1 MSTRLYLSRLSHG
14 ILLSRGLGWG
24 RSYGDD
30 FTAKLWYGNLTHPPS
45 LPPSLPPSPKVAFQD
60 SLAEFSYP
68 AVLAGLSYEVDFT
81 AKGLRL
87 AVGGYHDKL
96 PQYTR

>member
-1 MSTRLYLSRLSHG
+1 VAFQDSLAES
-14 ILLSRGLGWG
+14 
-24 RSYGDD
+24 SYHAALIGFSFEVN
-30 FTAKLWYGNLTHPPS
+30 FTAKGLKFTTPLPPS
-45 LPPSLPPSPKVAFQD
+45 LPPSLPKVAFQD

-68 AVLAGLSYEVDFT
+68 AALAGLSYEVDFT